1 MGDIINATA
10 DILGFG
16 PASKAAEATQS
27 AAGTS
32 AAAQL
37 QAAQIA
43 AEAAKFRPVG
53 IANRFGTSAFGTDA
67 AGNVNAAG
75 YILSPEL
82 KALQDYVMQQTT
94 AGQTDTGKL
103 LSLGRGYLA
112 TSPEAA
118 AQQYMSQQ
126 QGLLAPGRE
135 QQLAALRNKQFQT
148 GRTGLATGGTVA
160 GGLQQTNPEMAAY
173 YNALAQ
179 QDAALAAGAKQAAQQ
194 DITFG
199 QGLLSSA
206 YSPLQTGLGVASS
219 IEALGQTPL
228 SLGAEIGGRSATAG
242 QAQAQ
247 ALLQGG
253 LGAAKTIQ
261 AAAPLGAYASAA
273 GMSGLLNNPAFSS
286 SNPQVSNWFNSVI
299 SPNNTASPWYNTG
312 SDVFSPNY
320 YGGTSWGE

>member
-16 PASKAAEATQS
+16 PASKAAEATTE

-43 AEAAKFRPVG
+43 ADAARFRPVG
-53 IANRFGTSAFGTDA
+53 ISTRFGTSAFGTDA

-75 YILSPEL
+75 YIMSPEL

-112 TSPEAA
+112 QSPEAA
-118 AQQYMSQQ
+118 AQQYMAQQ

-135 QQLAALRNKQFQT
+135 QQLAALQNKQFQT

-160 GGLQQTNPEMAAY
+160 GGLQQTSPEMAAY

-179 QDAALAAGAKQAAQQ
+179 QDAALAAGARQAAQQ

-228 SLGAEIGGRSATAG
+228 SLGAELGGRSAQAG
-242 QAQAQ
+242 ASQAQ

-261 AAAPLGAYASAA
+261 AAAPLGAYAQAA

-286 SNPQVSNWFNSVI
+286 SNPQVTQPVSNWFNNLITPTPYGDRGTMYS
-299 SPNNTASPWYNTG
+299 NTPG
-312 SDVFSPNY
+312 SYSEFDY
-320 YGGTSWGE
+320 